1 MTGCIDRKTGKVTI
15 VSEGRSAEEISAIV
29 KHLLS
34 AANVVAGGGKIW
46 NISIQRDV
54 SKGYICP
61 KCDEK
66 MSGKRITGRTDDDEA

>member
-1 MTGCIDRKTGKVTI
+1 MKYVQC
-15 VSEGRSAEEISAIV
+15 ECC
-29 KHLLS
+29 
-34 AANVVAGGGKIW
+34 GKIW